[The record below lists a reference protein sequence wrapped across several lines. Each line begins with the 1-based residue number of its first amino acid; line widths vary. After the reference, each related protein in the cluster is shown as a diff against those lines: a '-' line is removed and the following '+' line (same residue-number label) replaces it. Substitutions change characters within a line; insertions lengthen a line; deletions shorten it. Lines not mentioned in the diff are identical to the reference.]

1 MEEERMSEWRR
12 LPLLTG
18 GRIIGGVVG
27 RGQLQRE

>member
-1 MEEERMSEWRR
+1 MSEWRR

-18 GRIIGGVVG
+18 GRIIEGVVVR